1 MSAESYGNAVEM
13 LPMPK
18 TDALTDRQLDGEAC
32 VWCGIRPR
40 EPLRLGPRL
49 STRAGTLHRWF
60 PIAHRRCA
68 AAKAHKVYQLH
79 QQTCAR
85 CAPGDYCPDA
95 ISLYKLAQENR

>member
-1 MSAESYGNAVEM
+1 MSAENYGNAVEM

-32 VWCGIRPR
+32 VWCSVRPR

-49 STRAGTLHRWF
+49 SARAGTLHRWF

-68 AAKAHKVYQLH
+68 AEKARKVYELH
-79 QQTCAR
+79 RRTCVR